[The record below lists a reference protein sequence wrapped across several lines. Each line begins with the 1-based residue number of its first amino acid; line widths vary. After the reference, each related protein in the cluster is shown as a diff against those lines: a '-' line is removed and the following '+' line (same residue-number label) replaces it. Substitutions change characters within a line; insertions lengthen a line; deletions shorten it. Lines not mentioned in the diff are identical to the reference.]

1 MSGIIVPIVEKRIF
15 EFSFLGAAGVQ
26 EIVLHPAI
34 DVGAWYRVRMVIL
47 THQISATSGNFI
59 FALRHAFP
67 FEQDRQEFGITGS
80 DFLATSGIT
89 TSPPNLTT
97 VSQVDPSAYLKF
109 VLKATQGTAGNPL
122 YGEFSAYLVLRDV

>member
-1 MSGIIVPIVEKRIF
+1 MSGIIVPVVEKRVF
-15 EFSFLGAAGVQ
+15 EFSFLAGTPQ
-26 EIVLHPAI
+26 EVVLHPAI

-47 THQISATSGNFI
+47 THQITATSGNFV

-67 FEQDRQEFGITGS
+67 SEQDRQEFGIPGT
-80 DFLATSGIT
+80 DFLATAAIT
-89 TSPPNLTT
+89 TSTPNNLTT

-109 VLKATQGTAGNPL
+109 VLKATQGTPGDTL

>member
-1 MSGIIVPIVEKRIF
+1 MSGIIVPVVEKRVF
-15 EFSFLGAAGVQ
+15 EFSFLGNGGVQ
-26 EIVLHPAI
+26 EVVLHPAI

-47 THQISATSGNFI
+47 THQITATSGNFV

-67 FEQDRQEFGITGS
+67 FEQDRQEFGISGT
-80 DFLATSGIT
+80 DFLATSSIT

-97 VSQVDPSAYLKF
+97 TSQVDPSAYLKF
-109 VLKATQGTAGNPL
+109 VLKATQGTSGNTL